1 MDTIINPSTV
11 DAFLKQAL
19 QDTTLRTAFI
29 ALVTALAMFLLI
41 YGLFREQEHRALKRR
56 LQRLAAQDPWRNQQE
71 EEETFTQRIVQP
83 LFRSLLAK
91 LGRFTPSSNLDM
103 LRHQLMMAGNP
114 GNLAVIDLLGLK
126 MLSAFTVAILTAFY
140 LATGRHMPLLS
151 SILFG
156 IAAGLMGFYLPNFW
170 LSSRIRKRK
179 QEISKALPNALDM
192 LTTMVDAG
200 LGFDIALLRLCDKW
214 DNPLTQEFKRVVHE
228 MHMGVQRSEALRNMA
243 ERTDVAEL
251 STFTAVLIQA
261 DQLGISVSNILH
273 TQSEQIRMRRRQW
286 AEEVAA
292 TMPLKMMPII
302 VLFIFPALF
311 AVILGPAIPGMM
323 EAFGG

>member
-1 MDTIINPSTV
+1 MVTKSSTLDV
-11 DAFLKQAL
+11 LLNQAL
-19 QDTTLRTAFI
+19 QDTGLRTAFI
-29 ALVTALAMFLLI
+29 ALVVSLGVFLLI
-41 YGLFREQEHRALKRR
+41 YGLFREQEQRALKKR
-56 LQRLAAQDPWRNQQE
+56 LRNLADQDTWRNRQ
-71 EEETFTQRIVQP
+71 EEETFVQRILQP

-126 MLSAFTVAILTAFY
+126 MLSAFTVAVLTASY
-140 LATGRHMPLLS
+140 LAGGRHMPLLS
-151 SILFG
+151 ATLFG

>member
-1 MDTIINPSTV
+1 MVTKSSTLDV
-11 DAFLKQAL
+11 LLNQAL
-19 QDTTLRTAFI
+19 QDTGLRTAFI
-29 ALVTALAMFLLI
+29 ALVVSLGVFLLI
-41 YGLFREQEHRALKRR
+41 YGLFREQEQRALKKR
-56 LQRLAAQDPWRNQQE
+56 LRNLADQDRWRNRQ
-71 EEETFTQRIVQP
+71 EEETFVQRILQP

-126 MLSAFTVAILTAFY
+126 MLSAFTVAVLTASY
-140 LATGRHMPLLS
+140 LAGGRHMPLLS
-151 SILFG
+151 ATLFG

>member
-1 MDTIINPSTV
+1 MVTKSSTLDV
-11 DAFLKQAL
+11 LLNQAL
-19 QDTTLRTAFI
+19 QDTGLRTAFI
-29 ALVTALAMFLLI
+29 ALVVSLGVFLLI
-41 YGLFREQEHRALKRR
+41 YGLFREQEQRALKKR
-56 LQRLAAQDPWRNQQE
+56 LRNLADQDTWRNRQ
-71 EEETFTQRIVQP
+71 EEETFVQRILQP

-126 MLSAFTVAILTAFY
+126 MLSAFTVALLTAFY
-140 LATGRHMPLLS
+140 LAGGRHMPLLS
-151 SILFG
+151 AALFG
-156 IAAGLMGFYLPNFW
+156 VAAGLMGFYLPNFW